1 MAHQCQERG
10 HPAQGCHPLSDSQP
24 PPRDRKMKITK
35 QTSHHQCRVSANPA
49 WAVRP
54 PDLSMGRAMEASVWE
69 GPLRPGTDTDWV
81 TARGPPAP
89 RLLPTATT
97 GHLLCLNQLSSHSK
111 IQYHPCIELTGTGAQ
126 RGQDT
131 CLGHMVGWGWH
142 SGAKAPAFQQACPG
156 GTIQWHCHLFPCCP
170 TCSCLMRGRFLA
182 SLEHPSS

>member
-1 MAHQCQERG
+1 MPRTWPSSPGVPPSERLPAPSQGQENENN
-10 HPAQGCHPLSDSQP
+10 QTDLP
-24 PPRDRKMKITK
+24 PPV
-35 QTSHHQCRVSANPA
+35 QSNANPA

-54 PDLSMGRAMEASVWE
+54 PDLPMGRAMEASVWE

-97 GHLLCLNQLSSHSK
+97 GYLLCLNQLSSHSK
-111 IQYHPCIELTGTGAQ
+111 IQYHPCIELMGTGAQ

-142 SGAKAPAFQQACPG
+142 SDAKAPAFQQACPG